1 MPLPSF
7 KEQFA
12 ALIAAPS
19 VSCTQAHWD
28 QSNRA
33 VIELLSSWLSDLG
46 FACDVQQ
53 VSPGKFNLLAS
64 YGSGPGGLVLAGHS
78 DTVPFDAA
86 LWQTDPL
93 KLTEVDGRWV
103 GLGSCDMKGFFA
115 LIIEAVQPLLEQR
128 FQQPLLILAT
138 CDEESSMSGAR
149 ALAQAGRPLGRAAVI
164 GEPTGLKPIRL
175 HKGIMMERIDILGQS
190 GHSSDPSLGHS
201 ALEAMQDVMLEL
213 RGLRAQWQREYNN
226 PQFSVP
232 LPTLNFGCIHGGDN
246 PNRICGQCSLEFDLR
261 PLPGMQPE
269 ALRAAIRHKLQPLA
283 EQHQVKIDFAPLFP
297 SVQPFEQNADAE
309 LVRVAERLTGHTAA
323 AVAFATE
330 APYLQQLG
338 CETLVL
344 GPGDIDCAHQP
355 GEYLEMSRLQPTVRL
370 LQQLIEHYCLQPAPP
385 GQSTVSSGGENA

>member
-7 KEQFA
+7 QEQFA

-19 VSCTQAHWD
+19 VSCTQASLD

-33 VIELLSSWLSDLG
+33 VIDLLSSWLGDLG
-46 FACDVQQ
+46 FACEIQQ

-64 YGSGPGGLVLAGHS
+64 YGTGPGGLVLAGHS
-78 DTVPFDAA
+78 DTVPFDEA
-86 LWQTDPL
+86 LWQSDPL
-93 KLTEVDGRWV
+93 ELTEVNGRWV

-115 LIIEAVQPLLEQR
+115 LVIEAVQPLLSRR

-149 ALAQAGRPLGRAAVI
+149 ALAAAGKPLGRAAVI

-175 HKGIMMERIDILGQS
+175 HKGIMMERIDILGRS
-190 GHSSDPSLGHS
+190 GHSSDPALGHS

-213 RGLRAQWQREYNN
+213 RGLRSQWQAEFNN
-226 PQFSVP
+226 PQFTMP

-261 PLPGMQPE
+261 PLPGMPPE
-269 ALRAAIRHKLQPLA
+269 ALRAAIRQKLQPLA
-283 EQHQVKIDFAPLFP
+283 ERHQVQIDFAPLFP
-297 SVQPFEQNADAE
+297 SVPPFEQGADSE
-309 LVRVAERLTGHTAA
+309 LVRIAERLTGHAA
-323 AVAFATE
+323 ASVAFATE

-338 CETLVL
+338 CDTLVL

-355 GEYLEMSRLQPTVRL
+355 GEYLEMSRIEPTLRL
-370 LQQLIEHYCLQPAPP
+370 LRELIGHYCLNPVD
-385 GQSTVSSGGENA
+385 TLR

>member
-7 KEQFA
+7 KDQFA

-28 QSNRA
+28 QSNRP
-33 VIELLSSWLSDLG
+33 VIDLLSSWLSDLG

-53 VSPGKFNLLAS
+53 VAPGKFNLLAS

-115 LIIEAVQPLLEQR
+115 LIIEAVQPLLTQP
-128 FQQPLLILAT
+128 FKQPLLILAT

-149 ALAQAGRPLGRAAVI
+149 ALAEAGRPLGRAAVI

-213 RGLRAQWQREYNN
+213 RDLRAQWQRDFNN
-226 PQFSVP
+226 PQFSMP

-269 ALRAAIRHKLQPLA
+269 ALRAAIRQKLQPLA
-283 EQHQVKIDFAPLFP
+283 EQHQVKIDYAPLFP
-297 SVQPFEQNADAE
+297 SVPPFEQNADAE
-309 LVRVAERLTGHTAA
+309 LERVAERLTGHTATS
-323 AVAFATE
+323 VAFATE

-355 GEYLEMSRLQPTVRL
+355 GEYLDMSRLEPTVQL
-370 LQQLIEHYCLQPAPP
+370 LRKLIGHYCLHPA
-385 GQSTVSSGGENA
+385 TDLSGGTNA